1 MLCDVSRGEA
11 NGSGNRSRAS
21 GDPTLQSLVA
31 DAGAFLYGHA
41 VRSGKQNV
49 RCLDAYQLE
58 GAIGCGKRKVESPA
72 SIRKG
77 VESEVTDSDLRVLQY
92 ISPRDSAARRR
103 SLLWKIL
110 FPHPLQRGTDQVAIG
125 LEQSRWNPGKLGF
138 DSLRAILEHSGVFD
152 SVLLRDD
159 V

>member
-11 NGSGNRSRAS
+11 NRSGNRSRAS

-103 SLLWKIL
+103 LTSPEIL
-110 FPHPLQRGTDQVAIG
+110 FPPPLQPGT
-125 LEQSRWNPGKLGF
+125 EQGSIWLQQP
-138 DSLRAILEHSGVFD
+138 
-152 SVLLRDD
+152 
-159 V
+159 